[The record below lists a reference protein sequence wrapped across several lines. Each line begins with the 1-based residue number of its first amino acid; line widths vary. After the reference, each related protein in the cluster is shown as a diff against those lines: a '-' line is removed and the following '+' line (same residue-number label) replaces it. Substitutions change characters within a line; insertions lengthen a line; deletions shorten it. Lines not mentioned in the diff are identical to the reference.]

1 MIESPLPHR
10 IEEVGSNLIRHSF
23 RTDRYNSSY
32 GTCNYCAHSR
42 YIILPRAKNDLGW
55 LHQLPRHRVTG
66 NFFKGV
72 KNREAHRRQTVKV
85 TVAVNLYFPVSIHKA
100 NDQ

>member
-1 MIESPLPHR
+1 MIEIPLPHR

-23 RTDRYNSSY
+23 RTDRYKS
-32 GTCNYCAHSR
+32 CIYCAHSW
-42 YIILPRAKNDLGW
+42 YIILHLGENGSRW

-72 KNREAHRRQTVKV
+72 KNRESHRRQTVKV